1 MSLYHHWLFLYVG
14 SRDQTQVIMLVSTRF
29 IDQDISPTLYIH
41 RSLCMNLYLCVF
53 IQRCLTATDNPS
65 TCIVSLRQGPS
76 LAQNSPSSYWDDS
89 NPGQSFSL
97 QESQDLPQWRQLR
110 LLCLT
115 GSLAS
120 ILHESKGQSQHAC
133 ADKQWN
139 PCLLIT
145 R

>member
-1 MSLYHHWLFLYVG
+1 
-14 SRDQTQVIMLVSTRF
+14 
-29 IDQDISPTLYIH
+29 
-41 RSLCMNLYLCVF
+41 MNLYLCVF

-65 TCIVSLRQGPS
+65 TCIVSLRQGLS

-97 QESQDLPQWRQLR
+97 QESQDLPQWKQLR

-120 ILHESKGQSQHAC
+120 ILHESEGQGQHAC
-133 ADKQWN
+133 ADK
-139 PCLLIT
+139 
-145 R
+145 